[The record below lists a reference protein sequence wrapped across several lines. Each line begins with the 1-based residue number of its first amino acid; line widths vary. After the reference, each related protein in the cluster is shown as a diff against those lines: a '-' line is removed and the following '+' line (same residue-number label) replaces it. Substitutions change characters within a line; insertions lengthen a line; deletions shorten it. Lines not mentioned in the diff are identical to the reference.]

1 MMSNSN
7 VPWRAVQVGASV
19 LALAGGTLG
28 LLANRKVAGVK
39 SARRSDLD
47 DLLDPP
53 PDLSH
58 GSFATA
64 DGGKVHYV
72 DSHPDGSTLP
82 TVVLLH
88 GITNQWFT
96 WASVLN
102 GLRADHRVIAWDMR
116 GYGASKAGTRGVDL
130 GAVADDLRILIT
142 ELELHRVVIAGHS
155 MGGMALGRF
164 AADFPEV
171 LRERVCGMQFLGTT
185 GRALDGSAKTGGMV
199 RSTRLAASLA
209 RKGLSGA
216 RLSWEDGALSIVML
230 RSGFGRVATPKMID
244 ICRRCQSECSEQS
257 FIEGL
262 ESIAEHDVLER
273 LGAICSPTPIRVDV
287 IVGSDDRLTPPI
299 HSAALQKAIPHGSLV
314 ELPGIGHNVMMEK
327 PGVVV
332 NSIRVLAS
340 SHRGMEES

>member
-1 MMSNSN
+1 MSNSN
-7 VPWRAVQVGASV
+7 APWRAVQVGASV

-28 LLANRKVAGVK
+28 LVANRKVAGVR

-53 PDLSH
+53 EDLSH

-72 DSHPDGSTLP
+72 DSHPGGSELP

-96 WASVLN
+96 WASVIN

-116 GYGASKAGTRGVDL
+116 GYGASDAGTRGVDL
-130 GAVADDLRILIT
+130 GAVADDLRVLLT
-142 ELELHRVVIAGHS
+142 ELDLRHVVIAGHS

-164 AADFPEV
+164 VADFPAFF
-171 LRERVCGMQFLGTT
+171 RERVAGMQFLGTT
-185 GRALDGSAKTGGMV
+185 GRAMTGSPKTGGLV
-199 RSTRLAASLA
+199 RSSHLASSLA
-209 RKGLSGA
+209 KKGLSGA
-216 RLSWEDGALSIVML
+216 RLSWDDGAFSIVML

-244 ICRRCQSECSEQS
+244 VCRRCQSECSEQS

-262 ESIAEHDVLER
+262 DSIAKHDVLCDLE
-273 LGAICSPTPIRVDV
+273 AACFPTPISVDV

-299 HSAALQKAIPHGSLV
+299 HSTGLQKVMLHASLV

-327 PGVVV
+327 PDIVVR
-332 NSIRVLAS
+332 SIRSLAS
-340 SHRGMEES
+340 KTRKLE

>member
-1 MMSNSN
+1 MMSNAN

-28 LLANRKVAGVK
+28 LLANRKVAGVR
-39 SARRSDLD
+39 STRRSDLD
-47 DLLDPP
+47 DLLEPP
-53 PDLSH
+53 ADLCH
-58 GSFATA
+58 QSFATT

-72 DSHPDGSTLP
+72 DSHPDGSTLS

-130 GAVADDLRILIT
+130 GAAADDLRILLT
-142 ELELHRVVIAGHS
+142 ELDLERVVISGHS
-155 MGGMALGRF
+155 MGGMVLGRF
-164 AADFPEV
+164 AADFPKV
-171 LRERVCGMQFLGTT
+171 LRERVSGMQFLGTT
-185 GRALDGSAKTGGMV
+185 GRAIDGSAKSGGMV
-199 RSTRLAASLA
+199 RSTRVAATLA

-244 ICRRCQSECSEQS
+244 VCRRCQSECSEQS
-257 FIEGL
+257 FVEGL
-262 ESIAEHDVLER
+262 ESIAEHDVLDR
-273 LGAICSPTPIRVDV
+273 LESICSPTPIPVDV
-287 IVGSDDRLTPPI
+287 IVGSDDRLTPPV
-299 HSAALQKAIPHGSLV
+299 HSTALKNVLPHASVV

-327 PGVVV
+327 PDVVV
-332 NSIRVLAS
+332 RSIRSLAS
-340 SHRGMEES
+340 NLGSLDRS